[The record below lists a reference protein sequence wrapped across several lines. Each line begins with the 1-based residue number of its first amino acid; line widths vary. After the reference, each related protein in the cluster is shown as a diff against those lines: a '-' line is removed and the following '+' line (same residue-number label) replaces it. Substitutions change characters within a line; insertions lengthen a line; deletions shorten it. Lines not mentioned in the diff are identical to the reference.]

1 MIEVAGSEHL
11 RGRRVLVTGGAGFI
25 GSNLVGALLGLGA
38 AVKVLDNLST
48 GTLDNLVEYQGDGRL
63 EVIVGDTRDR
73 ELCRSALEGVELVL
87 HQAALGS
94 VPRSFDDPAETLDAN
109 LVGLTVLFDE
119 ARRSGVE
126 RFVYAS
132 SSSVYGDSTREPKR
146 EGEEGRPLSPYALS
160 KSAGDRL
167 LEIVGKDPPPVIVGL
182 RYFNVFGPKQNPAG
196 AYAAAIPR
204 FASLLLQGKQPTV
217 FGDGRQTR
225 DFTFVE
231 NVVAANLQAVLA
243 EPQAHGQ
250 VCNIGCGETTAVL
263 DLCRLIAAT
272 VERVTGRACPH
283 EPLMGPAR
291 PGEPRSS
298 LADITRAGRLLG
310 YRPRVS
316 IRDGLEPTVRWLADR
331 QERP

>member
-1 MIEVAGSEHL
+1 MIEIAGSEQL
-11 RGRRVLVTGGAGFI
+11 RDRRVLVTGGAGFI
-25 GSNLVGALLGLGA
+25 GSNLVSALLSLGA
-38 AVKVLDNLST
+38 RVKVLDNLST
-48 GTLDNLVEYQGDGRL
+48 GTLDNLVGHQGEARL
-63 EVIVGDTRDR
+63 EVVVGDIRDR
-73 ELCRSALEGVELVL
+73 DACRSALEGVEVVL

-119 ARRSGVE
+119 ARRGGVE

-146 EGEEGRPLSPYALS
+146 EGEEGQPLSPYALS

-167 LEIVGKDPPPVIVGL
+167 LEILSGETAPVIVGL
-182 RYFNVFGPKQNPAG
+182 RYFNVFGPRQNPAG

-204 FASLLLQGKQPTV
+204 FAALLLQGEQPTV
-217 FGDGRQTR
+217 FGDGLQTR
-225 DFTFVE
+225 DFTFVD
-231 NVVAANLQAVLA
+231 NVVMANLLAVLA
-243 EPQAHGQ
+243 DRGAHGKI
-250 VCNIGCGETTAVL
+250 CNIGCGETTTVL
-263 DLCRLIAAT
+263 DLFGLIAAT
-272 VERVTGRACPH
+272 VERVTGRSCPS

-316 IRDGLEPTVRWLADR
+316 IREGLEPTVRWLA
-331 QERP
+331 ERGG